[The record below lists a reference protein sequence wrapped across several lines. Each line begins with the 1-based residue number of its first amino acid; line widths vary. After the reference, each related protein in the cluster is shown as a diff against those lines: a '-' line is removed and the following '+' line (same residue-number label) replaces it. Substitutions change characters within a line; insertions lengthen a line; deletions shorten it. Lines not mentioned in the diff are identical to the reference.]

1 MISNSNVGLASS
13 RGTGESQQPN
23 GPAPTSVDRC
33 DARIED
39 LLYTVLYDR
48 QRTDRIVYVVRV
60 VQQKKLVMMRH
71 DEVVRWYSY
80 PSYVGFKP
88 IK

>member
-1 MISNSNVGLASS
+1 MSTPNLSNRGHWLNDCSLEMISNSNVGLASS

-48 QRTDRIVYVVRV
+48 QRTDRIVCSTGGPT
-60 VQQKKLVMMRH
+60 KKTGH
-71 DEVVRWYSY
+71 DAT
-80 PSYVGFKP
+80 
-88 IK
+88 